1 MNKGYR
7 TSSFVYCSFSKDLPS
22 HRRPSV
28 TITAKSRKPTTASGM
43 PSKESLTQAR
53 HSIVERYQELERTY
67 ESLPLDVRR
76 DAVHSFTEERF
87 YCAAILQ
94 CWPSEYD
101 LNLKGVQRSFGG
113 GHVDELVSNAEP
125 SRNELCPVWSCF
137 FDDVHEADKLLKG
150 GEPDSYS
157 RIAKLF
163 DIAAK
168 KAKWVEEMLNRIVK
182 ASKDGEA
189 QDFWSNEQTIGKAW
203 NNLCLE
209 VTEGRS
215 VPAAVARVHSGTAS
229 YNPDSIGNF
238 DVRAKGN
245 MRLWFDFKPSPF
257 AGESVVAVPP
267 PCFAWLFTEY
277 SEEGIFDPKHV
288 RVRIYTRNEM
298 PKISRED
305 WTAWYTSIHA
315 TMESVPLSS
324 IIAATRIGLAFPRA
338 VELKGITVVL
348 QTGIQADAGLHASKL
363 AIEPKVERVFHQAT
377 VETESE
383 SGYLSDA
390 YETADEGMPTPKAKV
405 DAEKTTRM
413 SSPTRE
419 TFPTS
424 VNHLGPTR
432 PVSASSTSSA
442 ANKTSTE
449 SASFADDELTDS
461 SPEYSSTTR
470 PTWPG
475 VSHSKAA
482 SFGER
487 RLRRDAMYR
496 KIQKVRDGA
505 VAAEEEEAADVR
517 INGSTSGI
525 RGMSRLKRPYSQSF
539 SSSERLA
546 SFSGCSDDTK
556 MQEADAEVSFMPARQ
571 ARPYLHSV
579 SSRESL
585 RPDSQEDAIPDFGV
599 RERRPYLHTNSSR
612 EDLRPQKQSKRSADT
627 PPTRP
632 DSTYTSMPPP
642 PQPPRTWAYPKAA
655 PPRQPPPSPPRPS
668 FARSAPPPPM
678 RSCAASSQ
686 ASAPPSHREPPAEA
700 QGELREYII
709 EWEALST
716 EESSFPIPCGSLTA
730 EGLVEAAQT
739 AHRTKFVKIAPE
751 QLAQLEVQSFF
762 ARGMGVAHTLRS
774 DERYNAATPTGAATK
789 LMVVLTETSERK
801 LAALLKYLRLRERPR
816 WHSDRLNMR
825 TGVLGVVNEEN
836 GKHEVAVVVRTAVQ
850 DLLDQCAAMIE
861 KLK

>member
-1 MNKGYR
+1 
-7 TSSFVYCSFSKDLPS
+7 
-22 HRRPSV
+22 
-28 TITAKSRKPTTASGM
+28 M
-43 PSKESLTQAR
+43 PSRESLTQAR

-67 ESLPLDVRR
+67 DNIGLDIRR
-76 DAVHSFTEERF
+76 DAVHSLTEERF

-101 LNLKGVQRSFGG
+101 LNLKGVQRGLGG

-125 SRNELCPVWSCF
+125 SRNELCPVWASF
-137 FDDVHEADKLLKG
+137 FDDVHEADKLLTGSGSGSHSK
-150 GEPDSYS
+150 
-157 RIAKLF
+157 IAKLLEA
-163 DIAAK
+163 AAK
-168 KAKWVEEMLNRIVK
+168 KAKWVEEMLNRIVE

-189 QDFWSNEQTIGKAW
+189 RDFWSNEQTVGKAW

-209 VTEGRS
+209 VVEGRS

-229 YNPDSIGNF
+229 YNPDSIGDF
-238 DVRAKGN
+238 DIRAKGN
-245 MRLWFDFKPSPF
+245 MRRWFDFKPSPF

-267 PCFAWLFTEY
+267 PCFGWLFTEY
-277 SEEGIFDPKHV
+277 SEEGVFDPKHE
-288 RVRIYTRNEM
+288 RVRLYKRSKL

-305 WTAWYTSIHA
+305 WTAWYSSVHA

-338 VELKGITVVL
+338 VELKAIAVVRQTVV
-348 QTGIQADAGLHASKL
+348 QANTGMHASKL
-363 AIEPKVERVFHQAT
+363 AIEPKVERVLHQAT

-390 YETADEGMPTPKAKV
+390 YDTADEGLPTPKAKV
-405 DAEKTTRM
+405 DAEKTSGM
-413 SSPTRE
+413 SSPTQE
-419 TFPTS
+419 TVP
-424 VNHLGPTR
+424 PTR
-432 PVSASSTSSA
+432 PVSTSETSSA
-442 ANKTSTE
+442 ASKTSTD

-461 SPEYSSTTR
+461 SPEISSNTR

-487 RLRRDAMYR
+487 RLRRDAMFR
-496 KIQKVRDGA
+496 KIQIVRDARAA
-505 VAAEEEEAADVR
+505 VSEEEEAADVR
-517 INGSTSGI
+517 MHGSMS
-525 RGMSRLKRPYSQSF
+525 GMSGMGGMGRLKRPYSQSF
-539 SSSERLA
+539 SSSERLS
-546 SFSGCSDDTK
+546 SFSGSSADVK
-556 MQEADAEVSFMPARQ
+556 MQEADTEVSFMPARQ

-585 RPDSQEDAIPDFGV
+585 RPDTPEEATPDFGV

-612 EDLRPQKQSKRSADT
+612 EDLRPQKQSKTSADT
-627 PPTRP
+627 PPMRP
-632 DSTYTSMPPP
+632 SSTYASMPPP

-655 PPRQPPPSPPRPS
+655 PPKQPPPSPPGPP
-668 FARSAPPPPM
+668 FARPAPPPPTKP
-678 RSCAASSQ
+678 SAAPSQ
-686 ASAPPSHREPPAEA
+686 ASAPLTHREPPAEA
-700 QGELREYII
+700 QGELRGYII

-716 EESSFPIPCGSLTA
+716 EDSSFPIPCGALTA
-730 EGLVEAAQT
+730 EGIVEAAQT
-739 AHRTKFVKIAPE
+739 AHRTKFVKIAPD

-774 DERYNAATPTGAATK
+774 NERYNAAMPTGAAEK
-789 LMVVLTETSERK
+789 LILVLTETSERK

>member
-1 MNKGYR
+1 
-7 TSSFVYCSFSKDLPS
+7 
-22 HRRPSV
+22 
-28 TITAKSRKPTTASGM
+28 M
-43 PSKESLTQAR
+43 PSRESLTQAR
-53 HSIVERYQELERTY
+53 QRIVERYRELERTY
-67 ESLPLDVRR
+67 ERLPLDIRR
-76 DAVHSFTEERF
+76 DAVHSLTEERF

-101 LNLKGVQRSFGG
+101 LNLKGVQRGLGG
-113 GHVDELVSNAEP
+113 GHVDELVSNAES
-125 SRNELCPVWSCF
+125 SRNELCPVWASF
-137 FDDVHEADKLLKG
+137 FDDVHEVDRLLADGKLN
-150 GEPDSYS
+150 SYS
-157 RIAKLF
+157 RVERLLEV
-163 DIAAK
+163 AAK
-168 KAKWVEEMLNRIVK
+168 KAKWVEEMLYRIME

-189 QDFWSNEQTIGKAW
+189 RDFWSNEQTIGKAW

-209 VTEGRS
+209 ITEGRS

-229 YNPDSIGNF
+229 YNPNSIGDF
-238 DVRAKGN
+238 DVRARGN
-245 MRLWFDFKPSPF
+245 MRRWFDFKPSPF

-277 SEEGIFDPKHV
+277 SEEGIFDPKHERV
-288 RVRIYTRNEM
+288 RVYRRSEL

-305 WTAWYTSIHA
+305 WTAWYTSIHG

-338 VELKGITVVL
+338 VELKAITLVR
-348 QTGIQADAGLHASKL
+348 QTVIHADAGMHASKL
-363 AIEPKVERVFHQAT
+363 TIEPKVERVVHQAT

-390 YETADEGMPTPKAKV
+390 YETADEDLPTPKAKA
-405 DAEKTTRM
+405 DAEKTSRI
-413 SSPTRE
+413 SSPTQE
-419 TFPTS
+419 TVP
-424 VNHLGPTR
+424 LTR
-432 PVSASSTSSA
+432 PVSTSALSSA
-442 ANKTSTE
+442 ASKTSSD

-487 RLRRDAMYR
+487 RLRRDAMFR
-496 KIQKVRDGA
+496 KIQIVRDARAA
-505 VAAEEEEAADVR
+505 VAEEEEAADVR
-517 INGSTSGI
+517 MNGNMSGMG
-525 RGMSRLKRPYSQSF
+525 GMGRLKRPYSQSF
-539 SSSERLA
+539 SSSERLS
-546 SFSGCSDDTK
+546 SFSGSSADVK

-585 RPDSQEDAIPDFGV
+585 RPDTPDEATPDFGV

-612 EDLRPQKQSKRSADT
+612 EDLP
-627 PPTRP
+627 
-632 DSTYTSMPPP
+632 
-642 PQPPRTWAYPKAA
+642 

-668 FARSAPPPPM
+668 FARSAPPPPI
-678 RSCAASSQ
+678 RSSAASSQ
-686 ASAPPSHREPPAEA
+686 ASAPPTQREPPAEA
-700 QGELREYII
+700 QGELRGYII
-709 EWEALST
+709 GWEALST
-716 EESSFPIPCGSLTA
+716 EDSSFPIPCGSLTA

-739 AHRTKFVKIAPE
+739 AHRTKFVKIAPD

-774 DERYNAATPTGAATK
+774 NERYNAATPTGAAEK